1 MAKKITASGLKIGV
15 DWKVCLS
22 SLGKKLVTGKPGV
35 TSVKYIVEKVYT
47 YIANSNV

>member
-22 SLGKKLVTGKPGV
+22 SLGKNLWQ
-35 TSVKYIVEKVYT
+35 
-47 YIANSNV
+47 ANLE